1 MVLIVYLLHLK
12 ENAINLL
19 MKENV
24 IKDMMDFV
32 FGLQILVNY
41 GISVHKQ
48 FLNQIVN
55 VVISVVIGQKH

>member
-41 GISVHKQ
+41 GINVHKQ